1 MLVFVLFFQL
11 FGRFTVFQKVKE
23 RCYRIPSSPLT
34 IHDTSDL
41 EMILEK
47 GKWGQFKNGI
57 SQ

>member
-1 MLVFVLFFQL
+1 MVIFVLFFQL

-23 RCYRIPSSPLT
+23 RCYRTPSSPPT
-34 IHDTSDL
+34 IQDTSDL